1 MTKSFGILLTVAL
14 LFAGC
19 ATTQEVAVNT
29 GASSYCPFM
38 GPTLCAKLVQTGEP
52 SRFTSGAP
60 DSSRVYLRYV
70 DASAQWTKYNAVML
84 QPVTFWADDDS
95 KISVKDQHELTNFFY
110 QALEKQLG
118 AKYKM
123 VDAPGPSVMR
133 VQVALDD
140 ADSAVP
146 VLRTISMVIPQARA
160 LATLK
165 FLATGTY
172 PFVGSAQAEGK
183 VSDSMTGQ
191 ILVAAVDRRVGG
203 GALRTAAQWQ
213 FGDAE
218 NAVSAWSAQI
228 ADRLSSWTSGAAKP

>member
-1 MTKSFGILLTVAL
+1 MNRSSGILLTVAL

-29 GASSYCPFM
+29 GAASYCPFM
-38 GPTLCAKLVQTGEP
+38 GPTLCAKLVQTGDP

-60 DSSRVYLRYV
+60 DSSRVFLRYV
-70 DASAQWTKYNAVML
+70 DSNAQWAKYNAVL
-84 QPVTFWADDDS
+84 IQPVTFWADDDS
-95 KISVKDQHELTNFFY
+95 KISPKEQHDLTNYFY

-118 AKYKM
+118 AKFQ
-123 VDAPGPSVMR
+123 VVSDPAPGVMR
-133 VQVALDD
+133 IQVAIDD
-140 ADSAVP
+140 ADSATP
-146 VLRTISMVIPQARA
+146 VLRTISMIIPQARA

-172 PFVGSAQAEGK
+172 PFVGSIQAEAK

-191 ILVAAVDRRVGG
+191 VLIAAVDRRVGG

-213 FGDAE
+213 YGDAE
-218 NAVSAWSAQI
+218 NAISAWSQQM